1 LTWLPASI
9 GGTDS
14 RLRLFCFAYAGGGPS
29 AYFKWIKA
37 FPPHITVCPVL
48 LPGRETAIGQ
58 TPIADMDLLL
68 GYLAEALSPALDKPY
83 AFFGYSLGAKLAY
96 GLSHRLC
103 SLGHQPPVLLTVA
116 ASRDPAS
123 PPHRPGAHLLP
134 ETEFVAYLRDLGGT
148 PKEVLA
154 DRALLDLMLPTLRAD
169 FALVGQPMPLHPVT
183 CPIVACG
190 GTEDPVA
197 PPAKLLGWGR
207 FTSSRFVLRAF
218 PGRHFFL
225 REQMAPLIGSVIE
238 DLDDA
243 LAAA

>member
-1 LTWLPASI
+1 M
-9 GGTDS
+9 
-14 RLRLFCFAYAGGGPS
+14 RLFCFAYAGGGAS
-29 AYFKWIKA
+29 AYFKWTKA
-37 FPPHITVCPVL
+37 FPPHIAVCPVL

-68 GYLAEALSPALDKPY
+68 ACLADALAPVLDQPY

-96 GLSHRLC
+96 GLTHHLHNR
-103 SLGHQPPVLLTVA
+103 GHQPPALLTVA

-123 PPHRPGAHLLP
+123 LPHRPGAHLLP

-148 PKEVLA
+148 PEEVLA
-154 DRALLDLMLPTLRAD
+154 DRALLDLMLPALRAD
-169 FALVGQPMPLHPVT
+169 FALVERPMPLQPVT

-197 PPAKLLGWGR
+197 PPAKLFGWGR

-218 PGRHFFL
+218 PGSHFFL
-225 REQMAPLIGSVIE
+225 REQMGPLIASLIG
-238 DLDDA
+238 DLEEV
-243 LAAA
+243 LAA